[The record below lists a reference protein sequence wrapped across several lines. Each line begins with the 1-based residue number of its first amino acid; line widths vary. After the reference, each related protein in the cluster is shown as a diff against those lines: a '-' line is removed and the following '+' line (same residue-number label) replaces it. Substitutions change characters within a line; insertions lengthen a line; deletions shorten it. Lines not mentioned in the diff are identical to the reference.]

1 MRKLSLKALVILVTA
16 MLVLSMSA
24 IVLASEADVTVTN
37 VIVSPESV
45 EIGENVTIT
54 ATLENTGNITE
65 NVTVVF

>member
-1 MRKLSLKALVILVTA
+1 MKKMPLRFLVILATA
-16 MLVLSMSA
+16 ALFLSMGA
-24 IVLASEADVTVTN
+24 AAASEADVTVTS
-37 VIVSPESV
+37 VTVSPESV